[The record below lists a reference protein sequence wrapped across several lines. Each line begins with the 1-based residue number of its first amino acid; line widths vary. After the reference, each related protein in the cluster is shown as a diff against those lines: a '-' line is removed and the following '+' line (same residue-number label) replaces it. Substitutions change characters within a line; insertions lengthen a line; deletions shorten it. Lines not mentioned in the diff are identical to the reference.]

1 MTATGGSPAG
11 AYWGNY
17 PMFVKHAQLAAK
29 SILGLA
35 AAGVLVPAA
44 GAQQLV
50 RLRLPQIA
58 PTREV
63 TAFARPPI
71 HVVTTADLSA
81 PPTSAF
87 TPAMIRHAYGFDL
100 VANQGAGQTIAVID
114 AYDDANIESD
124 LATFSSQFGLPACSS
139 ATGCFTKLYATGSQ
153 PSASAQWTIE
163 TALDVEWAH
172 AIAPQANIILVEA
185 NSYALS
191 DLLVAVDLAVTKGA
205 SVVSMSWTT
214 SEFSGERSMDTHF
227 LATGVTFLAASGD
240 SGAGVNYPAAS
251 PDVISVGGTSLTL
264 NAQQNYQSEAAW
276 SGSGGG
282 VSAYENEPVFQ
293 EQFGVPND
301 PGGYRVVPDV
311 SLDANPGTG
320 FAVYNSIPYQ
330 NAEGW
335 FQVGGTSASTP
346 QWAAA
351 IAIVNSMRAAAH
363 KASYSGAAAP
373 LYPMNTRLDS
383 LTFNPINRPAATDCR
398 MVCHSIAGYDI
409 FTGLGSPQV
418 KNLIPTL
425 VARP

>member
-1 MTATGGSPAG
+1 
-11 AYWGNY
+11 
-17 PMFVKHAQLAAK
+17 MFAIRTPLVPK
-29 SILGLA
+29 SLLVGLA
-35 AAGVLVPAA
+35 AAAA
-44 GAQQLV
+44 LLAPSASAQQLV

-58 PTREV
+58 PRREV
-63 TAFARPPI
+63 VAFTRPPV

-87 TPAMIRHAYGFDL
+87 TPAQIRHAYGFDL

-124 LATFSSQFGLPACSS
+124 LATFSTQFGLPACAS

-153 PSASAQWTIE
+153 PTASSQWTIE
-163 TALDVEWAH
+163 IALDVEWAH
-172 AIAPQANIILVEA
+172 AIAPQAKIILVEA

-191 DLLVAVDLAVTKGA
+191 DLLVGVDLAVTKGA

-214 SEFSGERSMDTHF
+214 PEFSGERSNDTHF
-227 LATGVTFLAASGD
+227 VATGVTFVAASGD

-264 NAQQNYQSEAAW
+264 TAQENYGSEAAW

-282 VSAYENEPVFQ
+282 VSAYENEPLFQ
-293 EQFGVPND
+293 EQFGVPN
-301 PGGYRVVPDV
+301 GGSGYRVVPDV

-320 FAVYNSIPYQ
+320 FAVYNSISYEG
-330 NAEGW
+330 ASGW

-351 IAIVNSMRAAAH
+351 ITIVNSLRAADH
-363 KASYSGAAAP
+363 KAPYSGAAAP
-373 LYPMNTRLDS
+373 LYPTNTRLDS
-383 LTFNPINRPAATDCR
+383 LTFNPINRPAQTDCKT
-398 MVCHSIAGYDI
+398 VCRTVAGYDI
-409 FTGLGSPQV
+409 YTGLGSPQA
-418 KNLIPTL
+418 KNLLPTL
-425 VARP
+425 AARP

>member
-1 MTATGGSPAG
+1 MFAHYTQHAT
-11 AYWGNY
+11 
-17 PMFVKHAQLAAK
+17 K

-35 AAGVLVPAA
+35 AVALLVPAA
-44 GAQQLV
+44 SAQQLV
-50 RLRLPQIA
+50 RLRLPHIT
-58 PTREV
+58 PTREPI
-63 TAFARPPI
+63 AFTRPPVHI
-71 HVVTTADLSA
+71 VNPADLNA

-87 TPAMIRHAYGFDL
+87 TPANIRHAYGFDL

-124 LATFSSQFGLPACSS
+124 LATFSGEFGLPACTSNS
-139 ATGCFTKLYATGSQ
+139 GCFTKLYAAGSQ
-153 PSASAQWTIE
+153 PQTSAQWTIE

-172 AIAPQANIILVEA
+172 AIAPQAKIILVEA

-191 DLLVAVDLAVTKGA
+191 DLLIGVDLAVTKGA

-214 SEFSGERSMDTHF
+214 PEFAGERSMDMHF
-227 LATGVTFLAASGD
+227 LAGGVTFLAASGD

-264 NAQQNYQSEAAW
+264 NAEQNYGSEAAW

-282 VSAYENEPVFQ
+282 VSAYENEPMFQ
-293 EQFGVPND
+293 EEFGVPNNRT
-301 PGGYRVVPDV
+301 GYRVVPDV

-320 FAVYNSIPYQ
+320 YAVYNSVPYEG
-330 NAEGW
+330 AAGW
-335 FQVGGTSASTP
+335 FQVGGTSAATP

-351 IAIVNSMRAAAH
+351 IAIVNSMRAAAN
-363 KASYSGAAAP
+363 KVPYSGAAQP
-373 LYPMNTRLDS
+373 LYPMNTRLDA
-383 LTFNPINRPAATDCR
+383 LTFNPINRPIPTGCP
-398 MVCHSIAGYDI
+398 MVCHVIAGYDV

-425 VARP
+425 VSRP